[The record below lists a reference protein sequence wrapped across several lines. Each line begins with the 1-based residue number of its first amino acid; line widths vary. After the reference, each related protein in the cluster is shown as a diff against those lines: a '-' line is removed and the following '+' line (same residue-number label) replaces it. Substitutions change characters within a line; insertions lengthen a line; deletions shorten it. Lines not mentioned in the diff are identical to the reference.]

1 MAIAMRVEIPGMTAE
16 QYAGMIG
23 HVGETLRAAPGF
35 ITHAAGP
42 MEGGW
47 RVMELW
53 DSHEACEAFA
63 RQVIQPAAEAAGMPP
78 LQPQIVPVSNIL
90 TR

>member
-16 QYAGMIG
+16 QYDGMIG
-23 HVGETLRAAPGF
+23 HVGAALRAAPGF
-35 ITHAAGP
+35 IAHAAGP
-42 MEGGW
+42 MEDGW

-53 DSHEACEAFA
+53 ESQEAWEAFVRA
-63 RQVIQPAAEAAGMPP
+63 VIQPAAEAAGMPP
-78 LQPQIVPVSNIL
+78 LQPQVLPVSNIL